1 MRFDER
7 TGGPR
12 EQSGGAYKCF
22 GEAKAIHTA
31 LPMNLRFFDGEKTE
45 KATPRKKTKAREEGQ
60 VAKSAE
66 IGTAFL
72 FIAVFAAL
80 GMFGSYIVGGLQDV
94 LRLNFTLLASA
105 DTFYEKPIVSRYIA
119 GMFGQIFLIVLPVFA
134 VTLVIGLITNIV
146 QVGWHPTAKLL
157 KPKFSKLNPLKGMKR
172 LFSFRVLIELIKS
185 ILKFVVIL
193 LVIFDIL
200 SAEAPRLHML
210 LDMGLQQAVVYVGDI
225 CLRLGIN
232 VGMAYLLIALADYA
246 YVRWKHAKDLR
257 MSKQEVKEEY
267 KNIEGNPQIK
277 GKIRQKMRE
286 ASMRRM
292 MQDVPTAD
300 VIITNPTHFA
310 VALRYDTDK
319 SEAPM
324 LVAKGTDH
332 LAQRIKALAKE
343 NNVAIVENKPLARA
357 LYATVDV
364 GREIP
369 PELYQTV
376 AEVLAYVYK
385 LKNPA

>member
-1 MRFDER
+1 MTKRFALI
-7 TGGPR
+7 TTKP
-12 EQSGGAYKCF
+12 
-22 GEAKAIHTA
+22 HMA
-31 LPMNLRFFDGEKTE
+31 LPMNLHFFDGEKTE
-45 KATPRKKTKAREEGQ
+45 KATPRKKEKAREEGQ
-60 VAKSAE
+60 VAKSQE

-72 FIAVFAAL
+72 FIFMFAAL
-80 GMFGSYIVGGLQDV
+80 GMLGEYMMNGL
-94 LRLNFTLLASA
+94 LRVFRHSLSWISTAEELTDTVALSGHIGNMLLQTMIILA
-105 DTFYEKPIVSRYIA
+105 PILLVA
-119 GMFGQIFLIVLPVFA
+119 M
-134 VTLVIGLITNIV
+134 VIGFTTSVV
-146 QVGWHPTAKLL
+146 QVGWHPTTKPL
-157 KPKFSKLNPLKGMKR
+157 KPKFSKLNPLQGIKRMFSMKA
-172 LFSFRVLIELIKS
+172 VLELLKS
-185 ILKFVVIL
+185 ILKFTVIL
-193 LVIFDIL
+193 MVIYNIMKDEVPSLFL
-200 SAEAPRLHML
+200 L
-210 LDMGLQQAVVYVGDI
+210 LDMEMLQAVTYVGDV
-225 CLRLGIN
+225 CLRLGMN
-232 VGMAYLLIALADYA
+232 VGAAFLLIAAGDYA

-292 MQDVPTAD
+292 MQDVPKAD

-310 VALRYDTDK
+310 VALTYDREK
-319 SEAPM
+319 GEAPVV
-324 LVAKGTDH
+324 VAKGADH
-332 LAQRIKALAKE
+332 LAKRIKDVAKE
-343 NNVAIVENKPLARA
+343 HDITIVENKPLART